1 MSLGRGMGGSGG
13 VGGTMVG
20 FWGETPGLVGL
31 EAEWAC
37 ELARA
42 FYVGSS
48 PRGQPPRGLY
58 VHGSQ

>member
-1 MSLGRGMGGSGG
+1 MGDEGSVDPWWGSGESRA
-13 VGGTMVG
+13 
-20 FWGETPGLVGL
+20 WEETPGLAGL

-37 ELARA
+37 EVTRT

-48 PRGQPPRGLY
+48 PRGQPAQGLF